1 MSVKISSLIVASL
14 YFIFSCLYVTR
25 CPGTNCSS
33 STETHCSFKN
43 SITKLNTYTVS
54 KHKSAKALPIAFLS
68 RPRVIFSKN
77 IVVLLK
83 AHIVSLS
90 TGLLRSVCYK
100 YNLRNLCFGT
110 KALHSDK
117 IFSILRS
124 WRI

>member
-1 MSVKISSLIVASL
+1 MSVKISSLIIASV

-25 CPGTNCSS
+25 CPNANRFS

-43 SITKLNTYTVS
+43 SITKLNSYTVS
-54 KHKSAKALPIAFLS
+54 KHKSVKTLPAAFLS

-83 AHIVSLS
+83 AHAVSLF
-90 TGLLRSVCYK
+90 TGLSRSVSYK
-100 YNLRNLCFGT
+100 YNLRNLCFGN
-110 KALHSDK
+110 KAPHSDK
-117 IFSILRS
+117 ILSILRS

>member
-1 MSVKISSLIVASL
+1 MSVKISSLIIAWL

-25 CPGTNCSS
+25 CPNANRIS
-33 STETHCSFKN
+33 STENHSSYK
-43 SITKLNTYTVS
+43 SGIAKLNGYTIA
-54 KHKSAKALPIAFLS
+54 KRKNTKALPAAFLS

-83 AHIVSLS
+83 AHAVSLS
-90 TGLLRSVCYK
+90 TGLLRCVNYK
-100 YNLRNLCFGT
+100 YNLRSLCFGN